1 MAPLLEI
8 VLPAFGLVLAGFA
21 LCRPPLFGPGAAEAL
36 GTFNF
41 TVALPCL
48 LFRSMARQGMPGPD
62 ELAILGAYYT
72 ALLAACALAFAAA
85 RALFREDTP
94 GATVLT
100 LGSSFSNTVLVGVPL
115 VLAAFGPEG
124 LRQLLLIITFH
135 ALVLL
140 GGGTVLIE
148 AGRARGQGRG
158 LAALAGGTA
167 LALLRNPVVTSIA
180 AGLVFAATG
189 LALPKPVDRLLELA
203 GSSAVPCS
211 LFALGASLVGLKVGH
226 ALGRTGLMVGAKLV
240 LLPLLVWLSG
250 RYVFDLPPL
259 QLGVAVTCASLPA
272 GFNVFLLAQR
282 YGLHTAPV
290 AGAIVVSTAL
300 SALTTGLVIALFR
313 V

>member
-1 MAPLLEI
+1 MGPLIEI
-8 VLPAFGLVLAGFA
+8 VLPAFGLVLAGFV

-48 LFRSMARQGMPGPD
+48 LFRSMARQGLPGPA
-62 ELAILGAYYT
+62 ELAILGAYYS
-72 ALLAACALAFAAA
+72 ALLLGCALVFATA
-85 RALFREDTP
+85 RALFREDTA

-100 LGSSFSNTVLVGVPL
+100 LGAGFSNTVLVGVPL

-124 LRQLLLIITFH
+124 LQQLLLIITFH

-140 GGGTVLIE
+140 GGGTVLVE
-148 AGRARGQGRG
+148 AGRARGLG
-158 LAALAGGTA
+158 LGPLAGRTA
-167 LALLRNPVVTSIA
+167 LALLKNPIVTAIA

-211 LFALGASLVGLKVGH
+211 LFALGASLVGLQVGH
-226 ALGRTGLMVGAKLV
+226 ALGRTGLMVAAKL
-240 LLPLLVWLSG
+240 LLMPLLVWLSG
-250 RYVFDLPPL
+250 RFVFDLPSL

-290 AGAIVVSTAL
+290 AGAIVLSTAL